1 MVLPVKLEPL
11 LPPHKQLLAMTPGI
25 SNLVNFPRLSARE
38 LTDHSCIGY
47 TGITRSERNHVVKEI
62 LLWKSPDN
70 IAFLVSFLIQKGEVR
85 NAFHPELVKLLLP
98 LRVVNIQ
105 HYKIDTVPGKE
116 RSSCVK

>member
-1 MVLPVKLEPL
+1 
-11 LPPHKQLLAMTPGI
+11 MTSGI
-25 SNLVNFPRLSARE
+25 SDLMNFPRFSARE

-105 HYKIDTVPGKE
+105 HHKIDTVPGKNA
-116 RSSCVK
+116 RDV